1 MENDPTPTLAE
12 IHAAFRAQGAT
23 TEAGGDGKEL
33 SGEKAALTWRADA
46 ARLRRE
52 GGNARA
58 RMERPLA
65 GVPYVLKDLFDVAGV
80 PTRAGGDFLEEARGV
95 PARSGALARALE
107 EQGAVLRAKTQLD
120 EFAFGMEGVA
130 RSGPIEHPQ
139 LPGHA
144 VGGSSAGSAW
154 AVASGYAPLAFG
166 TDTGGSI
173 RVPASW
179 SGLYGFRI
187 RHEPFTQDGC
197 VPLAPSYDA
206 VGWFAR
212 NAEDLTYVL
221 EALLPEKLAGK
232 SRRPARGMDAST
244 LAQELPVAWDAALAD
259 AHMEKVHRLEA
270 LYDRD
275 ALASLQPAWREAA
288 GAFDVLRGREALA
301 VHQPWLEKFGAR
313 YGKTA
318 KERILAGARWTEDD
332 AARAKAASARF
343 EAALAG
349 VFAIY
354 DYLVLPAVPVPTPR
368 MDGLTPDL
376 RRALLTLNAPASLAG
391 LPVTTAP
398 VFLPDGRSGGLQ
410 LVFSKDRPAPLA
422 AVLAALVES

>member
-1 MENDPTPTLAE
+1 MENDRQPTLAD
-12 IHAAFRAQGAT
+12 IHAAFQAKGAA
-23 TEAGGDGKEL
+23 TEGGSAGREL
-33 SGEKAALTWRADA
+33 PGEKAALTWRADA

-52 GGNARA
+52 WENARA
-58 RMERPLA
+58 KKEKPLA
-65 GVPYVLKDLFDVAGV
+65 GVPYALKDLFDVAGV
-80 PTRAGGDFLEEARGV
+80 PTRGGGDFLGEARGV
-95 PARSGALARALE
+95 PESSGALARALE

-130 RSGPIEHPQ
+130 RSGPVEHPR

-179 SGLYGFRI
+179 SGLFGFRI
-187 RHEPFTQDGC
+187 RHEPYTWDGC
-197 VPLAPSYDA
+197 VPLAASFDT
-206 VGWFAR
+206 VGWFTR
-212 NAEDLTYVL
+212 NAEDLAYVL
-221 EALLPEKLAGK
+221 KALLPEKFSGK
-232 SRRPARGMDAST
+232 SRRPPRGVDAST
-244 LAQELPVAWDAALAD
+244 LAQELPVGWDTALAE
-259 AHMEKVHRLEA
+259 AHMEKVHRLGA

-275 ALASLQPAWREAA
+275 ALAALQPAWREAA

-332 AARAKAASARF
+332 AAEAKAASARL

-354 DYLVLPAVPVPTPR
+354 DYLVLPAAPVPTPR
-368 MDGLTPDL
+368 IGGLTPDL
-376 RRALLTLNAPASLAG
+376 RRALLALNTPASLAG
-391 LPVTTAP
+391 LPVATAP

-410 LVFSKDRPAPLA
+410 MIFSKERPVPLMAALAPLKGD
-422 AVLAALVES
+422 

>member
-12 IHAAFRAQGAT
+12 IHAAFRAKSAT
-23 TEAGGDGKEL
+23 VEGNWDGKEL
-33 SGEKAALTWRADA
+33 PGGKVALSWRADE

-52 GGNARA
+52 WENAGA
-58 RMERPLA
+58 RREKPLA
-65 GVPYVLKDLFDVAGV
+65 GVPYALKDLFDVAGV
-80 PTRAGGDFLEEARGV
+80 PTRAGGDFLDEARGV
-95 PARSGALARALE
+95 PERSGALARALE
-107 EQGAVLRAKTQLD
+107 AQGAVLLAKTQLD

-130 RSGPIEHPQ
+130 RSGPVEHPR

-187 RHEPFTQDGC
+187 RYEPFTREGC
-197 VPLAPSYDA
+197 VPLAPSFDT
-206 VGWFAR
+206 VGWFTK
-212 NAEDLTYVL
+212 NAGDLAYVL
-221 EALLPEKLAGK
+221 EALLPEKFAGK
-232 SRRPARGMDAST
+232 PPRKPRGMDAST
-244 LAQELPVAWDAALAD
+244 LAQGLPVAWDAALAE
-259 AHMEKVHRLEA
+259 AHMEKVHRLGA

-275 ALASLQPAWREAA
+275 ALAALQPAWREAA

-332 AARAKAASARF
+332 AARSKAASGRL
-343 EAALAG
+343 ESALAG

-354 DYLVLPAVPVPTPR
+354 DYLVLPAAPVPTPQ
-368 MDGLTPDL
+368 MDALTPDL
-376 RRALLTLNAPASLAG
+376 RRALLGLNAPASLAG
-391 LPVTTAP
+391 LPVATAP
-398 VFLPDGRSGGLQ
+398 VFLPDGRSGGMQ
-410 LVFSKDRPAPLA
+410 IVFSADRPAPLG
-422 AVLAALVES
+422 AVLAPLADG

>member
-1 MENDPTPTLAE
+1 V
-12 IHAAFRAQGAT
+12 AA
-23 TEAGGDGKEL
+23 
-33 SGEKAALTWRADA
+33 
-46 ARLRRE
+46 
-52 GGNARA
+52 
-58 RMERPLA
+58 
-65 GVPYVLKDLFDVAGV
+65 
-80 PTRAGGDFLEEARGV
+80 
-95 PARSGALARALE
+95 
-107 EQGAVLRAKTQLD
+107 
-120 EFAFGMEGVA
+120 
-130 RSGPIEHPQ
+130 
-139 LPGHA
+139 
-144 VGGSSAGSAW
+144 
-154 AVASGYAPLAFG
+154 GYAPLAFG

-179 SGLYGFRI
+179 SGLFGFRI
-187 RHEPFTQDGC
+187 RHEPYTRDGC
-197 VPLAPSYDA
+197 VPLAPSFDT

-212 NAEDLTYVL
+212 NAEDLAYVL
-221 EALLPEKLAGK
+221 EALLPERNAGK
-232 SRRPARGMDAST
+232 TRRKPRGMDAST
-244 LAQELPVAWDAALAD
+244 LAQELPVGWDGALAE
-259 AHMEKVHRLEA
+259 AHMEKVHRLGA

-275 ALASLQPAWREAA
+275 ALAALQPAWREAA

-354 DYLVLPAVPVPTPR
+354 DYAVLPAVPVPTPR

-376 RRALLTLNAPASLAG
+376 RRALLALNAPASLAG
-391 LPVTTAP
+391 LPVATAP

-410 LVFSKDRPAPLA
+410 MVFPKDRPVPLA
-422 AVLAALVES
+422 AALAPLMGE